1 MASTKPYFIRAV
13 HEWCSDEGFTPYLA
27 VQVSSRTRVPREF
40 VHDGQ
45 IVLNVS
51 LNATHQL
58 QFGNDDITFQ
68 TRFNGA
74 SFPVLVPVEDVM
86 AIYAR
91 ENGQGMAFEPSSP
104 ESCGDD
110 EKVGAG
116 GTVMQLSAVA
126 MSQDGNAVS
135 TEETESNPRKGGHLT
150 RIK

>member
-1 MASTKPYFIRAV
+1 MTSTKPYFIRAI

-27 VQVSSRTRVPREF
+27 VQVSPRTRVPREF
-40 VHDGQ
+40 VSDGQ

-51 LNATHQL
+51 RDATHQL
-58 QFGNDDITFQ
+58 QIGNEEISFQ

-74 SFPVLVPVEDVM
+74 SFPVLVPVVDVV

-91 ENGQGMAFEPSSP
+91 ENGQGMAFEPGEP
-104 ESCGDD
+104 TETEAIGEE

-116 GTVMQLSAVA
+116 ETVHES
-126 MSQDGNAVS
+126 DVS
-135 TEETESNPRKGGHLT
+135 EPVDSTTRKSSHLT

>member
-1 MASTKPYFIRAV
+1 MSSTKPYFIRAI

-27 VQVSSRTRVPREF
+27 VQVSPRTRVPREF
-40 VHDGQ
+40 VRDGQ

-51 LNATHQL
+51 LDATHQL
-58 QFGNDDITFQ
+58 QLGNEEISFQ

-74 SFPVLVPVEDVM
+74 SFPVLVPVEDVV

-91 ENGQGMAFEPSSP
+91 ENGQGMAFEPG
-104 ESCGDD
+104 EAGDVHADD

-116 GTVMQLSAVA
+116 ETAIAGDEVA
-126 MSQDGNAVS
+126 ASEPADVGA
-135 TEETESNPRKGGHLT
+135 RKGGHLT

>member
-1 MASTKPYFIRAV
+1 MSSTKPYFIRAI

-40 VHDGQ
+40 VNDGQ

-51 LNATHQL
+51 LDATHQL
-58 QFGNDDITFQ
+58 QIGNEEISFQ

-74 SFPVLVPVEDVM
+74 SFPVLVPVADVV

-91 ENGQGMAFEPSSP
+91 ENGQGMAFEP
-104 ESCGDD
+104 GDPD
-110 EKVGAG
+110 KTETLGDKEKVGAG
-116 GTVMQLSAVA
+116 
-126 MSQDGNAVS
+126 
-135 TEETESNPRKGGHLT
+135 ETAISDDEMVPSEPVDATARKGGHLT